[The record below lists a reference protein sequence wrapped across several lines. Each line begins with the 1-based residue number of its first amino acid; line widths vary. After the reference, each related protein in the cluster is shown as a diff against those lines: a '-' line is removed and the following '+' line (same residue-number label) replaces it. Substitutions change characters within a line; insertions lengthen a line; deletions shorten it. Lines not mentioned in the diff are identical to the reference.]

1 MKNAQNMSEEI
12 GSIRQN
18 IKTVLTNIVSTL

>member
-1 MKNAQNMSEEI
+1 MKNAQNMNEEI